1 MPDRKFPPEKGGGYS
16 TAHLATQEWFFRV
29 LLFRRA
35 LSVNS
40 VDTKISSSTLG
51 AFAERLED
59 KVSQSEVLDLFEA
72 ALAALDHRKHFRCRV
87 GA

>member
-1 MPDRKFPPEKGGGYS
+1 MPDRKSSLEKGGGYCA
-16 TAHLATQEWFFRV
+16 AHLATQEWFFRA

-40 VDTKISSSTLG
+40 VDTEISSSTLR
-51 AFAERLED
+51 ALAQRLED

-72 ALAALDHRKHFRCRV
+72 ALAALDH
-87 GA
+87 